1 MTCPACGTTNPE
13 GFRFCGGCGEP
24 LPLEGVAE
32 HEERKI
38 VTVLFADLVG
48 FTSRAEQLDP
58 EDVRAILGGYHARLR
73 LELERYGGTVEKF
86 IGDAVMA
93 LFGAPVA
100 HEDDPERA
108 VRAALG
114 IRDALAEERAVGGR
128 DLHVR
133 IGITT
138 GEALVR
144 LGARPETGEGMA
156 AGDVVNTAARLQSA
170 APTDGIVVDRTTH
183 GATDRVIRYR
193 PAGAVDAKGKAEPV
207 PIWEALEAVASLGVD
222 VARTARTPL
231 VGREQ
236 EVAVL
241 RDALA
246 RVRRDR
252 SPQLVTL
259 VGVPGIGKSRLVS
272 ELLAVVDADEELIV
286 WRQGRCLPYGEGGSV
301 RALGDVVKAQA
312 GILETDDDAEALA
325 KLESALAALVPD
337 EQEADWVM
345 RQLRPLAGLAAA
357 ERGGAGH
364 EEAFAAWRRFVEA
377 LADAG
382 PAVVVFED
390 IHWADEV
397 LLDFIEHLTEWAI
410 GVPLLVVCVARP
422 ELLSRRPGWGGGKT
436 NATTLSLSPLGDDEI
451 ARLVGLLLERAVMP
465 AEVQG
470 ELLARAGGNP
480 LYAEEFARLAAES
493 GGEID
498 ASALP
503 QSVQAI
509 IAARLDG
516 LERADKAVLQ
526 DAAVI
531 GKVFWA
537 GGVAALG
544 GIDDVEADRR
554 LHELVRRQIVRPER
568 RSSVAGESEY
578 SFWHVLVRDVA
589 YGQIPRAERSR
600 KHRLAAEW
608 IASLASD
615 RLGDRADLLAH
626 HYRAAVD
633 FARAAGQDDAALVGP
648 ARHALRAAANRALAL
663 HDPAAAETSFRA
675 ALELWPE
682 EDPERPHL
690 LLELA
695 RSLYG
700 EADAHIDALLVTRDA
715 LLASGDVEGAAEAQT
730 ILATALWIAARPRE
744 ALEHVEQAAA
754 LVADL
759 PTSPGKAYV
768 IGNHSRY
775 LMLAGRSA
783 EAIPAGREVL
793 AMADELGLDEL
804 KAHALNNVGVARI
817 ALGELD
823 GARDLE
829 EAVALAERVGSP
841 EEIIRGYTN
850 LASITGEIGGD
861 MHRCRELHLRGYEYA
876 VRFGQR
882 RGRRFLAAELAN
894 DAYQLGAW
902 DEAVERGEAFLAE
915 VDAGSPHYMEAQVL
929 LWRSLI
935 DHARGGSAELAGRL
949 ERGLTL
955 ARGAGD
961 PQSILPALSVV
972 ALIAADADDAPGASA
987 ALDDLLG
994 HVGAEETRPGLW
1006 VYPAIHAFDALG
1018 RLEDVRTELAEAPP
1032 SPWVEAARLH
1042 LGGDLD
1048 AAAGL
1053 LERNGAAA
1061 DAARTRLAAAE
1072 RLTQAGRRAE
1082 AEPHLAQALAFYR
1095 SVGAR
1100 RYVSRAELALAVS
1113 A

>member
-1 MTCPACGTTNPE
+1 VTCPACGTSNPE

-24 LPLEGVAE
+24 LPLAAPAE

-48 FTSRAEQLDP
+48 FTSQAEQLDP

-108 VRAALG
+108 VRAALA
-114 IRDALAEERAVGGR
+114 IRDSLAGDRAEGGR
-128 DLHVR
+128 ELHAR

-138 GEALVR
+138 GEALIR
-144 LGARPETGEGMA
+144 LGARPEAGEGMA

-170 APTDGIVVDRTTH
+170 APVDGIVVDATTRR
-183 GATDRVIRYR
+183 ATERVIRYR
-193 PAGAVDAKGKAEPV
+193 PADPVTAKGKVEPV
-207 PIWEALEAVASLGVD
+207 PVWEALEAVASLGVD

-231 VGREQ
+231 VGREH

-272 ELLAVVDADEELIV
+272 ELLAAVDADEELIV

-312 GILETDDDAEALA
+312 GILETDDDAEALG
-325 KLESALAALVPD
+325 KLEAALAALVPD
-337 EQEADWVM
+337 EQEADWVA
-345 RQLRPLAGLAAA
+345 RRLRPLAGLAGE

-377 LADAG
+377 LADTG

-390 IHWADEV
+390 LHWADEV
-397 LLDFIEHLTEWAI
+397 LLDFIEHLTEWAA

-422 ELLSRRPGWGGGKT
+422 ELLSRRSGWGGGKT
-436 NATTLSLSPLGDDEI
+436 NATMLSLAPLADDEI

-465 AEVQG
+465 AEIQG

-480 LYAEEFARLAAES
+480 LYAEEFARLAGES

-544 GIDDVEADRR
+544 GIDADEAGRR

-608 IASLASD
+608 IASLASE

-626 HYRAAVD
+626 HYGAAVE
-633 FARAAGQDDAALVGP
+633 FARAAGQDAAELVEP
-648 ARHALRAAANRALAL
+648 ARRALRAAAARALAL
-663 HDPAAAETSFRA
+663 NDAAAAASSYRA
-675 ALELWPE
+675 ALELWPVD
-682 EDPERPHL
+682 DPERPRL

-700 EADAHIDALLVTRDA
+700 EADAHMDELLATRDA
-715 LLASGDVEGAAEAQT
+715 LLAADDVEGAAEAQT
-730 ILATALWIAARPRE
+730 LLATGLWIAGRPRE
-744 ALEHVEQAAA
+744 ALEHVEEAAA

-759 PTSPGKAYV
+759 PTSRGKAYV
-768 IGNHSRY
+768 AGNHSRY
-775 LMLAGRSA
+775 LMLAGRLS
-783 EAIPAGREVL
+783 EALAAGGEVL

-804 KAHALNNVGVARI
+804 KAHALNNVGVARA
-817 ALGELD
+817 ALGD
-823 GARDLE
+823 PQGAADLE
-829 EAVALAERVGSP
+829 AAVELAERVGSP

-850 LASITGEIGGD
+850 FASIVGEIGGD
-861 MHRCRELHLRGYEYA
+861 MHRCHELHLRGYEYA

-882 RGRRFLAAELAN
+882 RGRRFLAAELAV
-894 DAYQLGAW
+894 DACLLGAW
-902 DEAVERGEAFLAE
+902 DESVERADAYLAE

-929 LWRSLI
+929 LCRSFVE
-935 DHARGGSAELAGRL
+935 HARGGSPASRLGRAL
-949 ERGLTL
+949 EL

-961 PQSILPALSVV
+961 PQSMLPALAV
-972 ALIAADADDAPGASA
+972 AAVIAADSDDAAGAPA
-987 ALDDLLG
+987 ALDDLLR
-994 HVGAEETRPGLW
+994 HVTVDETRAGLW
-1006 VYPAIHAFDALG
+1006 VYPAINAFDALG
-1018 RLEDVRTELAEAPP
+1018 RLEELRAALTGAPT
-1032 SPWVEAARLH
+1032 SPWLEAATLH
-1042 LGGDLD
+1042 LDGDLAT
-1048 AAAGL
+1048 AADL
-1053 LERNGAAA
+1053 LERSGAAT

-1072 RLTQAGRRAE
+1072 RLTRAGRRAE
-1082 AEPHLAQALAFYR
+1082 AEPQLAQALAFYR

-1100 RYVSRAELALAVS
+1100 RYVGRGELALAVS

>member
-1 MTCPACGTTNPE
+1 MRSPRSGPA
-13 GFRFCGGCGEP
+13 
-24 LPLEGVAE
+24 
-32 HEERKI
+32 
-38 VTVLFADLVG
+38 
-48 FTSRAEQLDP
+48 
-58 EDVRAILGGYHARLR
+58 
-73 LELERYGGTVEKF
+73 
-86 IGDAVMA
+86 
-93 LFGAPVA
+93 
-100 HEDDPERA
+100 
-108 VRAALG
+108 
-114 IRDALAEERAVGGR
+114 GGR

-987 ALDDLLG
+987 ALDELLG

>member
-1 MTCPACGTTNPE
+1 M
-13 GFRFCGGCGEP
+13 
-24 LPLEGVAE
+24 
-32 HEERKI
+32 
-38 VTVLFADLVG
+38 
-48 FTSRAEQLDP
+48 
-58 EDVRAILGGYHARLR
+58 
-73 LELERYGGTVEKF
+73 
-86 IGDAVMA
+86 
-93 LFGAPVA
+93 
-100 HEDDPERA
+100 
-108 VRAALG
+108 
-114 IRDALAEERAVGGR
+114 
-128 DLHVR
+128 
-133 IGITT
+133 
-138 GEALVR
+138 
-144 LGARPETGEGMA
+144 
-156 AGDVVNTAARLQSA
+156 
-170 APTDGIVVDRTTH
+170 
-183 GATDRVIRYR
+183 
-193 PAGAVDAKGKAEPV
+193 
-207 PIWEALEAVASLGVD
+207 
-222 VARTARTPL
+222 
-231 VGREQ
+231 
-236 EVAVL
+236 
-241 RDALA
+241 
-246 RVRRDR
+246 
-252 SPQLVTL
+252 
-259 VGVPGIGKSRLVS
+259 
-272 ELLAVVDADEELIV
+272 
-286 WRQGRCLPYGEGGSV
+286 
-301 RALGDVVKAQA
+301 
-312 GILETDDDAEALA
+312 
-325 KLESALAALVPD
+325 
-337 EQEADWVM
+337 M

-987 ALDDLLG
+987 ALDELLG